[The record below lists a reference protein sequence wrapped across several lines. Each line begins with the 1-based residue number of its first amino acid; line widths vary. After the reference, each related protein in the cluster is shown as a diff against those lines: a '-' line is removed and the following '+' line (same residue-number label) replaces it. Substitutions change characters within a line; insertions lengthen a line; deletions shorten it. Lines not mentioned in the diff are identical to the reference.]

1 MLHRGLGLALK
12 TGSGVSTDP
21 RTFDWILSD
30 IHSGFIKTFVVE
42 RLTEGHEISFNM
54 HEMDP
59 NQSKT
64 SAIEII
70 LEVLDLATKRELF
83 QEIKEPNSQRYL
95 NSYTVD
101 FNNTR
106 LHH

>member
-1 MLHRGLGLALK
+1 
-12 TGSGVSTDP
+12 
-21 RTFDWILSD
+21 
-30 IHSGFIKTFVVE
+30 
-42 RLTEGHEISFNM
+42 M
-54 HEMDP
+54 HKMDP